1 MAKKKEKVVYNY
13 VEEFGKA
20 DQAHYE
26 NSQIQNMLEELVE
39 ANKDNVVLQEYIN
52 LTKKFEEN
60 LAIYDECKK
69 NMYESMNEANIDY
82 MEGLSI
88 VATLKKPYTKK
99 ELDVEK
105 LTEDLGE
112 EKLKTYYKEKAVKG
126 NVTFK
131 PREEEE

>member
-39 ANKDNVVLQEYIN
+39 ANKDNVALQEYIN

-60 LAIYDECKK
+60 LTIYDECKK
-69 NMYESMNEANIDY
+69 NMYESMNEADIDY

-99 ELDVEK
+99 ELDVERLAK
-105 LTEDLGE
+105 DLGE
-112 EKLKTYYKEKAVKG
+112 EKLNTYYKEKAVKG

>member
-13 VEEFGKA
+13 IEEFSKA

-26 NSQIQNMLEELVE
+26 NSQIQNMLEEILE
-39 ANKDNVVLQEYIN
+39 ANKDNVALQEYVS
-52 LTKKFEEN
+52 LLKKFEEN
-60 LAIYDECKK
+60 QELYDNCKK
-69 NMYESMNEANIDY
+69 NMYESMNEADVDY
-82 MEGLSI
+82 LEGLSI

-131 PREEEE
+131 PREEE

>member
-60 LAIYDECKK
+60 LTIYDECKK

-99 ELDVEK
+99 ELDVERLAK
-105 LTEDLGE
+105 DLGE
-112 EKLKTYYKEKAVKG
+112 EKLNTYYKEKSVKG

>member
-39 ANKDNVVLQEYIN
+39 ANKDNVALQEYIN

-60 LAIYDECKK
+60 LTIYDECKK
-69 NMYESMNEANIDY
+69 NMYESMNEADIDY

-99 ELDVEK
+99 ELDIEK
-105 LTEDLGE
+105 LTADLGE

>member
-39 ANKDNVVLQEYIN
+39 ANKDNIALQEYIN

-60 LAIYDECKK
+60 LTIYDECKK
-69 NMYESMNEANIDY
+69 NMYESMNEADIDY

-99 ELDVEK
+99 ELDIEK
-105 LTEDLGE
+105 LTADLGE